1 MAGLFITIEGVEGSG
16 KSTQLR
22 RLSEHLERLG
32 LPRVVSR
39 EPGGTALGLE
49 LRRLLLEP
57 HASGEAWCPDAELL
71 LFYADRAQH
80 LHAVIRPALEAGK
93 IVLLDRFEDST
104 RAYQGANGVADS
116 AMDRLGELVLRRL
129 KPHLTLLLDLEPEEG
144 LTRVAARNEA
154 HGAFAETRYDQ
165 AALEFHR
172 RVRSRFLAL
181 AQAEPHRIAVV
192 SARDSADQ
200 VEAAIWARV
209 SPLLRGA
216 GHGLD

>member
-16 KSTQLR
+16 KSTQLE
-22 RLSEHLERLG
+22 RLSEHLDRLG
-32 LPRVVSR
+32 LPQVVSR
-39 EPGGTALGLE
+39 EPGGTALGRE
-49 LRRLLLEP
+49 VRRLLLEP
-57 HASGEAWCPDAELL
+57 HPSGEAWCPDAELL

-80 LHAVIRPALEAGK
+80 LHGVIRPALEAGK

-104 RAYQGANGVADS
+104 RAYQGASGVADS

-144 LTRVAARNEA
+144 LVRVTARNDA
-154 HGAFAETRYDQ
+154 HGAFTETRYDQ
-165 AALEFHR
+165 AALDFHR

-181 AQAEPHRIAVV
+181 AQAEPHRIAVIP
-192 SARDSADQ
+192 ARDPADQ
-200 VEAAIWARV
+200 VEAAIWSRV

-216 GHGLD
+216 GHGVD

>member
-32 LPRVVSR
+32 LPWVVSR
-39 EPGGTALGLE
+39 EPGGTALGRE
-49 LRRLLLEP
+49 VRRLLLEP
-57 HASGEAWCPDAELL
+57 HPSGEAWCPDAELL

-80 LHAVIRPALEAGK
+80 LHGVIRPALEAGK
-93 IVLLDRFEDST
+93 ILLLDRFEDST
-104 RAYQGANGVADS
+104 RAYQGANGVPDS

-154 HGAFAETRYDQ
+154 HGAFTETRYDQ

-216 GHGLD
+216 GHGVD

>member
-1 MAGLFITIEGVEGSG
+1 MFITIEGVEGSG
-16 KSTQLR
+16 KSTQLE
-22 RLSEHLERLG
+22 RLSEHLDRLG
-32 LPRVVSR
+32 LPQVVSR
-39 EPGGTALGLE
+39 EPGGTALGRE

-57 HASGEAWCPDAELL
+57 HPSGEAWCPDAELL

-80 LHAVIRPALEAGK
+80 LQGVIRPALEAGK

-104 RAYQGANGVADS
+104 RAYQGASGVADS

-144 LTRVAARNEA
+144 LVRVASRNDA
-154 HGAFAETRYDQ
+154 HGAFTETRYDQ
-165 AALEFHR
+165 AALDFHR

-200 VEAAIWARV
+200 VEAAIWSRV

-216 GHGLD
+216 GHEVD